1 MTAPLTL
8 ALINGFLGAG
18 KTTLIAAA
26 AKRLQARGRR
36 VAVITNDQAADLVD
50 THNLRGQG
58 LDVAEVAGGC
68 FCCQFDGLMATLD
81 GLRRGGSNPEIV
93 LAEAVGSCTDIS
105 ATVVQ
110 PLKDLHHDSVRLA
123 PFTVMVDA
131 PRLKNAVALAAED
144 QLGKDVLYI
153 FDRQVEEADLMLLN
167 KTDLVS
173 PAEIEALSAEMR
185 RRRPGTPLIA
195 TAARTGVGVE
205 AWIDALLSGAGAG
218 GGTGAG
224 RSVLDLD
231 YDRYAAGEAELGW
244 LNAHIS
250 LAQPADGWRAAAIA
264 LVERLRTA
272 FRARGA
278 AIAHLK
284 VALNGAGGS
293 VVIGLPD
300 ASAEASIS
308 ETGTADPAAP
318 VTLVLNARI
327 RLAPEDL
334 RQEIERALP
343 GTAGTMTILELSA
356 FRPAR
361 PQPTHRY
368 GQPIA

>member
-1 MTAPLTL
+1 MSAPLTL

-81 GLRRGGSNPEIV
+81 GLCRGGSDPEIV

-110 PLKDLHHDSVRLA
+110 PLKDLHRDRVRLA

-144 QLGKDVLYI
+144 QLGRDVLYI

-167 KTDLVS
+167 KTDLVP
-173 PAEIEALSAEMR
+173 PAEVESLAAEMR

-195 TAARTGVGVE
+195 TAARAGVGVE
-205 AWIDALLSGAGAG
+205 AWIDALLTDAGS
-218 GGTGAG
+218 GTGSG
-224 RSVLDLD
+224 RAVLSID

-244 LNAHIS
+244 LNARLE
-250 LAQPADGWRAAAIA
+250 LAQPAASWRDAALA
-264 LVERLRTA
+264 LVERLRAA
-272 FRARGA
+272 FRSRSA

-284 VALNGAGGS
+284 VALSGAGGS
-293 VVIGLPD
+293 LVIGLPD
-300 ASAEASIS
+300 AEAETSLS
-308 ETGTADPAAP
+308 ETGHPDPAAP
-318 VTLVLNARI
+318 ATLVLNARI
-327 RLAPEDL
+327 RLAPEAL
-334 RQEIERALP
+334 RAEVERALP
-343 GTAGTMTILELSA
+343 GTAGTMAILEMSA

-368 GQPIA
+368 AGPVA